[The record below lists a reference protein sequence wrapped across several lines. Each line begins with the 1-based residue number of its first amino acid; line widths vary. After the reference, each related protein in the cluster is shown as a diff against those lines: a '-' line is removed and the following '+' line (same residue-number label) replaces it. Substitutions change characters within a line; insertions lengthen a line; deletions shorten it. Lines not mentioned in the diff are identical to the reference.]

1 MANLKTLVETATSD
15 CGLLLSAGA
24 AHATDNNGTI
34 PSTLMTFK
42 NNPLVLRRRCMRM
55 NFVLVFGLVLTI
67 ATAAPA
73 QSKFSGT
80 QQCAKP
86 DPVYTVPV
94 GDRPDHMISL
104 IKDKC
109 TWTAGDIGG
118 VQLKDEDDTIVSDSS
133 GSRAR
138 DRGNGVA
145 TLANG
150 EKAFVQ
156 FQGTTTLKDKAPVTG
171 EGTWSFTGG
180 TGKQKGIKGKG
191 TFKGKWNAD
200 GTSTFEIE
208 GEYQLTEATSG
219 K

>member
-1 MANLKTLVETATSD
+1 MKNFRMPVETAMPA
-15 CGLLLSAGA
+15 CGPLSTGA
-24 AHATDNNGTI
+24 AHASYESGTFS
-34 PSTLMTFK
+34 STLTMFE
-42 NNPLVLRRRCMRM
+42 NSQFVLRRRHMWVK
-55 NFVLVFGLVLTI
+55 FVPVFGLVLTI
-67 ATAAPA
+67 ATAASA

-109 TWTAGDIGG
+109 TWTAGEIGG
-118 VQLKDEDDTIVSDSS
+118 IQLKEEDDTIVSDSS

-150 EKAFVQ
+150 ERAFVQ

-171 EGTWSFTGG
+171 EGTWSFTSG
-180 TGKQKGIKGKG
+180 TGKQKGLKGKG

-208 GEYQLTEATSG
+208 GEYQLMTATGG

>member
-1 MANLKTLVETATSD
+1 
-15 CGLLLSAGA
+15 
-24 AHATDNNGTI
+24 
-34 PSTLMTFK
+34 
-42 NNPLVLRRRCMRM
+42 MRTK
-55 NFVLVFGLVLTI
+55 FVLACGLVLAI

-73 QSKFSGT
+73 QTKFSGT

-86 DPVYTVPV
+86 DPEYTVPV

-104 IKDKC
+104 AKDKC
-109 TWTAGDIGG
+109 TWTSGEIGG
-118 VQLKDEDDTIVSDSS
+118 FQLKDEDDTIVSDIS

-145 TLANG
+145 NLANG
-150 EKAFVQ
+150 DKAFVQ

-171 EGTWSFTGG
+171 QGTWSFTGG
-180 TGKQKGIKGKG
+180 TGKLKGLKGKG
-191 TFKGKWNAD
+191 TYKGKWNPD

-208 GEYQLTEATSG
+208 GEYQLTTATSG

>member
-1 MANLKTLVETATSD
+1 MTNLKMLVETATSD
-15 CGLLLSAGA
+15 CGLLSAGA
-24 AHATDNNGTI
+24 AHATDHNGTI
-34 PSTLMTFK
+34 SSTLMTFK
-42 NNPLVLRRRCMRM
+42 NNPLVLRRQCMRM
-55 NFVLVFGLVLTI
+55 NFALVFGLVLTI
-67 ATAAPA
+67 AAAAPA

-109 TWTAGDIGG
+109 RWTNGEIGG
-118 VQLKDEDDTIVSDSS
+118 IQLKDEDDTIVSDSS

-150 EKAFVQ
+150 EKAFVL

-171 EGTWSFTGG
+171 EGHMEFHGRHRKAEETQRQRHFQRQMECRWDV
-180 TGKQKGIKGKG
+180 
-191 TFKGKWNAD
+191 NV
-200 GTSTFEIE
+200 
-208 GEYQLTEATSG
+208 
-219 K
+219 